1 MNTQKEIISN
11 IENQI
16 YFLTI
21 NITGFLLSLK
31 KVGIANDKTAQL
43 ANATNSMHKL
53 FNAYVQSNEESFE
66 DYKPFIFNNIEVI
79 ENILTIDFENINKDI
94 FHEKATIL
102 YEFITLK
109 NQITKL

>member
-1 MNTQKEIISN
+1 MNIQNEMLLN

-31 KVGIANDKTAQL
+31 KVGVANEKTVQL

-53 FNAYVQSNEESFE
+53 FNTFVQNTEHNFE
-66 DYKPFIFNNIEVI
+66 DYKPFINNNIDVI
-79 ENILTIDFENINKDI
+79 ENILTIDFENINKEI
-94 FHEKATIL
+94 MHEKASIL